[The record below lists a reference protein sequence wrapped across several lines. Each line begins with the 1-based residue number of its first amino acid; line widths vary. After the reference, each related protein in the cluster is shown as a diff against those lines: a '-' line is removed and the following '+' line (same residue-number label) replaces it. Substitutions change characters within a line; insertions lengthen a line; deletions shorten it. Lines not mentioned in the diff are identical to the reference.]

1 MSIYWYMFYNLEGRA
16 NRMGDSVES
25 LLEWVRS
32 TFQVEIEPID
42 LYSPSERQRVLEDLR
57 RIAAEV

>member
-1 MSIYWYMFYNLEGRA
+1 
-16 NRMGDSVES
+16 MGDSVES

-32 TFQVEIEPID
+32 TFQVVIEPID